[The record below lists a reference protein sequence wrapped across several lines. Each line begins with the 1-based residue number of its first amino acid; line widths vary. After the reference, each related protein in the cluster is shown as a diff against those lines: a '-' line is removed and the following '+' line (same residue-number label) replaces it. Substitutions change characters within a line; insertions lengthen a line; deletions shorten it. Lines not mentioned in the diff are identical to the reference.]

1 MRMEM
6 TDFIIKGAIPPI
18 LKATTSEGVVR
29 ELVQSLHE
37 AGQFAESDIDDIVS
51 AVLRREQ
58 LSTTGIGR
66 GIAIPHSRHGSTS
79 KLTGTIGIS
88 KSGIPFDS
96 IDGEAVSIITLVIS
110 PQDRPVDHLR
120 ALECIVQCFSSD
132 DKVHSLRQAETRD
145 EVWNLIGGAS

>member
-6 TDFIIKGAIPPI
+6 TDFIIKEAIPPI
-18 LKATTSEGVVR
+18 LRATTSEGVVR

-37 AGQFAESDIDDIVS
+37 AGQFPNTDLEDIVS

-79 KLTGTIGIS
+79 KLAGTIGIS

-96 IDGEAVSIITLVIS
+96 IDGEPVTIVTLVIS

-120 ALECIVQCFSSD
+120 ALECIVQCFSSED
-132 DKVHSLRQAETRD
+132 TIQGLRKAETSD
-145 EVWNLIGGAS
+145 EIWSLIGGAS